1 MPACALVSPGLVC
14 SLGPMT
20 TLPTP
25 EAVRERLDALQAS
38 RGFLLPHHGAL
49 AASLPDLH
57 DAYGTMYAALTLT
70 DHHLSAFEREFIWL
84 CILVAG
90 REPVGT
96 HHADAFNR
104 TGGTV
109 GQARVA
115 LQLTGYA
122 GASEA
127 LAFVER
133 HWSGFFPDLQA
144 ERSYVDG
151 MRALAGSVPPLL
163 CLLALAAVHA
173 LLRQPWGLA
182 AALRALY
189 ALGEPAGEDKLVEA
203 LSLVMW
209 PAGVNRFV
217 DACTVWHDLMRTG
230 SVQPSPRFSAWADTP
245 GTGPLAVP
253 DRGGER
259 R

>member
-1 MPACALVSPGLVC
+1 
-14 SLGPMT
+14 MT

-25 EAVRERLDALQAS
+25 EAVRERLDALRAG
-38 RGFLLPHHGAL
+38 RGFLLPHHGAM

-57 DAYGTMYAALTLT
+57 AAYNTMYAALTLT
-70 DHHLSAFEREFIWL
+70 DHHLTAFEREFVWL

-96 HHADAFNR
+96 HHADAFTR

-109 GQARVA
+109 TQARVA

-122 GASEA
+122 GSADA
-127 LAFVER
+127 LAFAER
-133 HWSGFFPDLQA
+133 HWPGFFPDLQA

-151 MRALAGSVPPLL
+151 IRQLAGTAVPPVL

-182 AALRALY
+182 ATLRALY
-189 ALGEPAGEDKLVEA
+189 APGGAVPEDKLVEA
-203 LSLVMW
+203 LALVMW
-209 PAGVNRFV
+209 PSGVNRFV
-217 DACTVWHDLMRTG
+217 DACTVWHGLMRDG
-230 SVQPSPRFSAWADTP
+230 SVQPSPRFRAWADTP
-245 GTGPLAVP
+245 GTGPFAAA
-253 DRGGER
+253 G
-259 R
+259 